1 MKTLFYLLTVI
12 ILVSCNHNK
21 PVQNNQPDEFII
33 AFGSCNFQKAPNNL
47 WNDILKNKPVVWVW
61 GGDIVYADTQD
72 MKLMQSYYNEVKNDS
87 SYANFKNNIE
97 IQGTWDDHDFGVNDG
112 GTEYIK
118 KDSAQQL
125 LLDFLDVDK
134 GDPRRNRK
142 GVYYSQVY
150 PVKEK
155 SIKIILLDTRYFRT
169 ALTDDPT
176 GKKRYIPN
184 TDNNGTILGET
195 QWNWLEDELKNSTS
209 DFNII
214 MSSIQFLSHEHGWES
229 WGNMPHEVEK
239 LQQIIVDSKAKG
251 TLILSGDRHLSE
263 ISVMNLE
270 GLDYPLYDFTSSGL
284 THSYETYKSEP
295 NEYRV
300 SNVVSVKSFGL
311 LKFNLQSN
319 TLKMELRG
327 LDNILLES
335 KTQKY

>member
-1 MKTLFYLLTVI
+1 MKTLFYLLTAIVLI
-12 ILVSCNHNK
+12 SCTRNK
-21 PVQNNQPDEFII
+21 PAQNKQTDEFII
-33 AFGSCNFQKAPNNL
+33 AFGSCNFQNAPNNL

-87 SYANFKNNIE
+87 SYANFKNNVE

-125 LLDFLDVDK
+125 LLDFLDVAKD
-134 GDPRRNRK
+134 DPRRNRK
-142 GVYYSQVY
+142 GVYYSKVY
-150 PVKEK
+150 SVKEK

-184 TDNNGTILGET
+184 TDNNGTMLGKT
-195 QWNWLEDELKNSTS
+195 QWDWLEDELKNSTS

-263 ISVMNLE
+263 ISAMTLE

-319 TLKMELRG
+319 SLKMELRG

-335 KTQKY
+335 RIQKY